1 MSGFPSPP
9 ASWLHVHDVTVIR
22 GGRLVLDQIS
32 LSLNRGEAI
41 LLTGPNGA
49 GKSTL
54 LRVLAGLCPVQAGSF
69 SFNGLRGGTPEQALD
84 IAYLGHLD
92 ALKPGLTLREN
103 LALEAGIGGGQCD
116 EALEALDLLTLA
128 DLPTRLLSA
137 GQKRRGAFARVLL
150 RQAPLWLLDEP
161 SLGLDDKAIATLGA
175 LMAAHRTAGGMII
188 ATTHVTL
195 PLPEARRL
203 VLTPQEASP
212 WI

>member
-1 MSGFPSPP
+1 MSGFPLPSAP
-9 ASWLHVHDVTVIR
+9 WLHVHDITVIR
-22 GGRLVLDQIS
+22 GGRLVLDRIGFS
-32 LSLNRGEAI
+32 LDRNEAL

-69 SFNGLRGGTPEQALD
+69 TFEGLRGGTPEQALE

-103 LALEAGIGGGQCD
+103 LALEACTSGSACD
-116 EALEALDLLTLA
+116 EALEALDLLELG

-137 GQKRRGAFARVLL
+137 GQKRRGAFARVML

-175 LMAAHRTAGGMII
+175 LMAAHRAAGGMII
-188 ATTHVTL
+188 ATTHVAL
-195 PLPEARRL
+195 PLPGARHL
-203 VLTPQEASP
+203 VLTPQEASA

>member
-1 MSGFPSPP
+1 MSGFPSSP
-9 ASWLHVHDVTVIR
+9 APWLLVHDITVIR
-22 GGRLVLDQIS
+22 GGRLVLDQVS
-32 LSLNRGEAI
+32 LALDRGEAL

-54 LRVLAGLCPVQAGSF
+54 LRVLAGLCPFQGGSF
-69 SFNGLRGGTPEQALD
+69 TFEGRKGGTPEQALD

-103 LALEAGIGGGQCD
+103 LALEAGIGGGTCD
-116 EALEALDLLTLA
+116 DALEALDLLALA

-137 GQKRRGAFARVLL
+137 GQKRRGAFARVML

-161 SLGLDDKAIATLGA
+161 SLGLDDNAIATLGT
-175 LMAAHRTAGGMII
+175 LMAAHRAAGGMII
-188 ATTHVTL
+188 ATTHVVL
-195 PLPEARRL
+195 PLPESRRF
-203 VLTPQEASP
+203 VLTPQEGST